1 LQPKSTYLTYVTVLE
16 RSKVMSVLSCPII
29 QLQGRSRSRAPSAPA
44 DVWSVSDNWLSC
56 CCWL

>member
-1 LQPKSTYLTYVTVLE
+1 VTVLE

-44 DVWSVSDNWLSC
+44 DV
-56 CCWL
+56 